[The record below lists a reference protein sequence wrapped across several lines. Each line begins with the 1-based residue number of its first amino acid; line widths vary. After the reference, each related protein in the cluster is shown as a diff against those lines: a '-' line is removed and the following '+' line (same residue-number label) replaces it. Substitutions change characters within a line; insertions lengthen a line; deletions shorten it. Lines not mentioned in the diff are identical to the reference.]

1 MPNWETNQY
10 PLQLVAPDSCLIN
23 SLVKKN
29 SQQWSLLFYFLL
41 FYLEKK
47 PLQVQRWQIQLYN
60 IFC

>member
-29 SQQWSLLFYFLL
+29 SQQ
-41 FYLEKK
+41 
-47 PLQVQRWQIQLYN
+47 
-60 IFC
+60 